1 MTEEQLK
8 QLAKLDFNDLPR
20 AVADDL
26 VELEIECERDDR
38 QRTAGCWETADE
50 DVRLDVLGYIY
61 EEEIQ
66 KCLMEEIQNA

>member
-1 MTEEQLK
+1 MT
-8 QLAKLDFNDLPR
+8 ANG
-20 AVADDL
+20 
-26 VELEIECERDDR
+26 
-38 QRTAGCWETADE
+38 TAGCWETADE